1 MLRYTVKRLLQLSV
15 ALLGLSLLLFAWFKA
30 LPGGPE
36 NRLLPENATDQQREA
51 LRAALG
57 LDEPVWTQYGEFLSR
72 IVRLDFGSSLS
83 SGRPIA
89 TELAERLPATVE
101 LSLAAMLIAVGLG
114 IPLGYLAAK
123 RRGTWVDFSTVSG
136 SLLGTCIPIFFL
148 AAMLKVVF
156 AQELGWLP
164 TTFRLTAGADFTDV
178 TGLRVLDGLITGEFD
193 IAWDAVKHL
202 ILPALALSSIPLAVI
217 VRITRASVLD
227 VVGEDYVRTADA
239 KGLKPSTV
247 RGRHVMRNAM
257 LPIATI
263 IGLLLGSLFAGA
275 VLTESVFAFGG
286 IGSFVYQAT
295 TERDYPALMGFI
307 LVIAVFY
314 VVINLL
320 VDLSYGLLDPR
331 VRVRK

>member
-1 MLRYTVKRLLQLSV
+1 MLRYTVKRLLQLAV

-36 NRLLPENATDQQREA
+36 NRMLPDNATDQQREA
-51 LRAALG
+51 LRQALG
-57 LDEPVWTQYGEFLSR
+57 LDEPIWSQYGEFLSR
-72 IVRLDFGSSLS
+72 MVHLDFGTSLS
-83 SGRPIA
+83 SGRPIG
-89 TELAERLPATVE
+89 TELAERLPATIE
-101 LSLAAMLIAVGLG
+101 LSMWAIVIAVGIG
-114 IPLGYLAAK
+114 IPLGYLAAR
-123 RRGTWVDFSTVSG
+123 RRGTWLDFGAVAG
-136 SLLGTCIPIFFL
+136 SLVGICIPVFFL

-164 TTFRLTAGADFTDV
+164 TTFRLSPGLTYTEI
-178 TGLRVLDGLITGEFD
+178 TGLRVLDGLLTGEFD
-193 IAWDAVKHL
+193 VVWDAARHL
-202 ILPALALSSIPLAVI
+202 MLPAIALASIPLAVI
-217 VRITRASVLD
+217 VRITRASVLE

-239 KGLKPSTV
+239 KGLKQTTI
-247 RGRHVMRNAM
+247 RGRHIMKNAM
-257 LPIATI
+257 LPIVTV

-307 LVIAVFY
+307 LVIAVSY
-314 VVINLL
+314 VVLNLI
-320 VDLSYGLLDPR
+320 VDLSYGFLDPR

>member
-89 TELAERLPATVE
+89 TELADRLPATVE

-123 RRGTWVDFSTVSG
+123 RRGTWVDFGTVSG

-164 TTFRLTAGADFTDV
+164 TTFRLTAGADFTEV
-178 TGLRVLDGLITGEFD
+178 TGLRVFD
-193 IAWDAVKHL
+193 
-202 ILPALALSSIPLAVI
+202 SSIPLAVI

-239 KGLKPSTV
+239 KGLKPATI